1 MKTMTCILVFL
12 SGLTLV
18 TAGAVTFVQ
27 REHPPNEIIVIH
39 SYKEEFWVTDLEIRG
54 LRRAFGAESV
64 PVLIRQAYL
73 DAKSQRWN
81 RMPER
86 EKALLSARI
95 AEDAL
100 ALRPKLVMLFD
111 DAALKYVGPFLRDRG
126 APVVFAG
133 INGDPNDYGIF
144 GRSVDITKRGASGNN
159 MTGVL
164 ERIPFEA
171 GFRLFKEIVGDAREL
186 RIFTDP
192 ELSSRVTRDQ
202 LLQGAL
208 AAGIRIRPQHF
219 VEVHELFELQKHV
232 VRANENSSVDAVIL
246 YLPWA
251 LDADH
256 LTVVRWFL
264 RNSRKPDIGFTQVMG
279 EDGMLCGAFA
289 DMELQG
295 YYAGLI
301 ASLILK
307 GEKLPGE
314 IPIYDRV
321 PKKTFINIARARA
334 IGIDRQIPFR
344 RLREVDLRYSEMRLD
359 PDLIL
364 NIPRYRD
371 GRE

>member
-1 MKTMTCILVFL
+1 M
-12 SGLTLV
+12 
-18 TAGAVTFVQ
+18 
-27 REHPPNEIIVIH
+27 
-39 SYKEEFWVTDLEIRG
+39 
-54 LRRAFGAESV
+54 
-64 PVLIRQAYL
+64 
-73 DAKSQRWN
+73 DAKSQVWN
-81 RMPER
+81 DLTER
-86 EKALLSARI
+86 ERVQSSKNVADDVLN
-95 AEDAL
+95 
-100 ALRPKLVMLFD
+100 LRPKLVMIFD
-111 DAALKYVGPFLRDRG
+111 DAALKYVGPFLKNRQI
-126 APVVFAG
+126 PVVFAG

-144 GRSVDITKRGASGNN
+144 DRSVDITKREISGNN

-171 GFRLFKEIVGDAREL
+171 GFRLFKEIVGEARDL
-186 RIFTDP
+186 RIYTDP
-192 ELSSRVTRDQ
+192 ELSSQVTREQ

-208 AAGIRIRPQHF
+208 AAGIRISSKHF
-219 VEVHELFELQKHV
+219 VV
-232 VRANENSSVDAVIL
+232 VREFTDLQSHVIKANEDPSVDAVIL

-251 LDADH
+251 LNADH
-256 LTVVRWFL
+256 RTVVRWFL
-264 RNSRKPDIGFTQVMG
+264 KNNRKPDIGFTQIMG

-301 ASLILK
+301 ASVILK
-307 GEKLPGE
+307 GEKLPGD

-364 NIPRYRD
+364 NTPKSRGD
-371 GRE
+371 RE